1 MRYRAL
7 SPTGDYQFGNGQLDF
22 LINSPEAVAQAVET
36 YLRLFLG
43 EWFLNVND
51 GTPWLEGVFGYNSQ
65 EEADQT
71 LIQTILAINQNG
83 QLLVQDLNNWQSTV
97 DPKTRSYSSLSATL
111 DTIYGQTQL
120 QMENLGALT

>member
-36 YLRLFLG
+36 YLKLWLG
-43 EWFLNVND
+43 EWFLNTND

-71 LIQTILAINQNG
+71 LIQTILNINFGG
-83 QLLVQDLNNWQSTV
+83 QTLVQNLTNWQSSV
-97 DPKTRSYSSLSATL
+97 DPKTRAYTSISATI
-111 DTIYGQTQL
+111 DTIFGQTQL